1 MAKKKAKTGRK
12 RIPDS
17 EKTVLVG
24 FYTKQ
29 TVIDHFGG
37 LHMIREM
44 AKRYVEYQADQKP
57 VTIVTPIFD

>member
-29 TVIDHFGG
+29 TVIDKFGG
-37 LHMIREM
+37 MYEIRM
-44 AKRYVEYQADQKP
+44 QAKNHVESLAKEA
-57 VTIVTPIFD
+57 

>member
-12 RIPDS
+12 KLPPS

-29 TVIDHFGG
+29 RNVDGVGG
-37 LHMIREM
+37 IESARHL
-44 AKRYVEYQADQKP
+44 AKEHIE
-57 VTIVTPIFD
+57 TLNH